1 MWCVTSY
8 KQRLPTYPKPVHK
21 DNNVM
26 RRNTG
31 FFVLLGIS
39 LLVPL
44 IAMTLIPLADTSEP
58 RYAEIAR
65 LMYESGDWITPWFAP
80 GNPFWGKPPLS
91 FWLQAA
97 SMHLFGPTEFAARL
111 PSWLATVITLG
122 LLYRC
127 CATLFN
133 ATTARLAVLIYATC
147 ALSFISSGA
156 VLTDP
161 FLALGTTLCMTGWIM
176 AANSSK
182 VFWRYSFF
190 IGLVVGL
197 LAKGPLILVL
207 SGGAIVLWMLF
218 YPQARRTTLSLPW
231 AKGIALTI
239 LLSAPWY
246 LAAEIKTPGFLNYFF
261 VGEHFLRFIDPGWEG
276 DLYGTAHKAPF
287 GTIWY
292 YWLQASFPWGFAGLV
307 ILMKGLLQTTQ
318 RTKMRQYLSDPRL
331 GYFLAWSLFTPLF
344 FTVSGNILWT
354 YILPSLGGFS
364 IYLAYAWPKSS
375 TKQYSASEKTS
386 FATRAAGPT
395 FLAMI
400 APSAIVALIVVVSYT
415 PQLLKTEKLLVQ
427 HTRTTSPSDIPLYYL
442 DEVPFSARFY
452 SFESAKPLKEHEII
466 NKMNSGQNFWL
477 AVPKNRLE
485 STETRFNQPVFATK
499 QHNLYLINSP
509 GQYELTARAK
519 QTHLND
525 PITQ

>member
-1 MWCVTSY
+1 
-8 KQRLPTYPKPVHK
+8 
-21 DNNVM
+21 M

-39 LLVPL
+39 LVVPL

-127 CATLFN
+127 CATVFN
-133 ATTARLAVLIYATC
+133 IATARLAVLIYATC
-147 ALSFISSGA
+147 ALSFVSSGA

-176 AANSSK
+176 AANSSGG
-182 VFWRYSFF
+182 FWRYCFF

-218 YPQARRTTLSLPW
+218 YPQARRTFFFLPW
-231 AKGIALTI
+231 FKGLALTFA
-239 LLSAPWY
+239 LSAPWY
-246 LAAEIKTPGFLNYFF
+246 LAAEIKTPGFLSYFF
-261 VGEHFLRFIDPGWEG
+261 VGEHFLRFIDPGWKG

-292 YWLQASFPWGFAGLV
+292 YWLQASFPWGLAGLV
-307 ILMKGLLQTTQ
+307 ILMKGLFKIKQ
-318 RTKMRQYLSDPRL
+318 RAAMRQCLSDPCL

-364 IYLAYAWPKSS
+364 ICMAYAWPKSS
-375 TKQYSASEKTS
+375 TKQYAAGEKTN
-386 FATRAAGPT
+386 FRRRAAGPA

-415 PQLLKTEKLLVQ
+415 PNLLKTEKLLVQ
-427 HTRTTSPSDIPLYYL
+427 HTRTIGPSDIPLYYL

-452 SFESAKPLKEHEII
+452 SFESAKPLKEQEIVER
-466 NKMNSGQNFWL
+466 MNAGQRFWL
-477 AVPKNRLE
+477 AVPKNHLE
-485 STETRFNQPVFATK
+485 SAQTHLQQPVFASK
-499 QHNLYLINSP
+499 RHNLYLINSP
-509 GQYELTARAK
+509 KQQAFTARAK
-519 QTHLND
+519 QTNMNE